1 MHTKHACVVIT
12 CAVICTLAHER
23 IANRCIH
30 LVYKFLKLFACSGE
44 NHSASYKYIWL
55 FGCFYEF
62 NCIINVTVCNC
73 FCLTLRKLDFLL
85 GVLYQ
90 ICRNILWNI
99 HKYRTRSAFSCYIES
114 SAYCICKLLYILY
127 NKAVFG
133 YRRCNSGNIY
143 LLKAVLSK

>member
-12 CAVICTLAHER
+12 CAVICTLAHQC

-30 LVYKFLKLFACSGE
+30 LVYKLLKLFACSGE
-44 NHSASYKYIWL
+44 NHSTSNKYIWL

-62 NCIINVTVCNC
+62 NCIVNVTVCYC
-73 FCLTLRKLDFLL
+73 FCLTLRKLDFLFC
-85 GVLYQ
+85 VLYQ

-99 HKYRTRSAFSCYIES
+99 HKHRTRSAFSCYVKG
-114 SAYCICKLLYILY
+114 SAYCIRKLLDILY

-133 YRRCNSGNIY
+133 YRCCNSGNIY